1 MCGPIAF
8 HSGPCVPAPP
18 MQPRQSV
25 FSLSWPRQKA
35 PCSLWPLSLRTAPP
49 VPTQQPCPF
58 QACGFWCP
66 GPPWAAAGSLAA
78 RRPKFCSPLPCPP
91 VPALPPPITAQVVA
105 VGPPGSCCS
114 GTDTREGVPFCF
126 LDCAEWAC
134 HCLYRVWPRFL
145 QPVPPRFPQEREHL
159 PDLQEE
165 DEPQTLSPHLHLMC
179 CELPRRTDSDIP
191 AGPCGLRGFSA
202 SNFLSSKDF

>member
-1 MCGPIAF
+1 MCGPTAF

-18 MQPRQSV
+18 VQLRQSV
-25 FSLSWPRQKA
+25 FPVLAQAEGPVFAVA
-35 PCSLWPLSLRTAPP
+35 PEPAHGPTCAHTATLTFPGLWIL
-49 VPTQQPCPF
+49 VP
-58 QACGFWCP
+58 G
-66 GPPWAAAGSLAA
+66 
-78 RRPKFCSPLPCPP
+78 SPLGCCWESGCQASKVLQPVALPP
-91 VPALPPPITAQVVA
+91 VPALPSPITAQVVA
-105 VGPPGSCCS
+105 VGLPGSCCS

-134 HCLYRVWPRFL
+134 HCLYRVWPRLL
-145 QPVPPRFPQEREHL
+145 QPVPPRFPQECKHL

-179 CELPRRTDSDIP
+179 CELPRRRTDSDIP
-191 AGPCGLRGFSA
+191 AGSCGLRGFSA